1 MYILITFASQIK
13 RMTKFLYIIGL
24 LLLTAMSIKAQQTPK
39 MSAYILRGSITNG
52 DDATA
57 VVGATVRLFQQNK
70 LVGGNCFRRFRQ
82 F

>member
-1 MYILITFASQIK
+1 
-13 RMTKFLYIIGL
+13 MTKFLYIIGL
-24 LLLTAMSIKAQQTPK
+24 LLLTAMSIKAQQTQK

-70 LVGGNCFRRFRQ
+70 GSVLKPSCKPILLSA
-82 F
+82 

>member
-1 MYILITFASQIK
+1 
-13 RMTKFLYIIGL
+13 MTKFLYIIGL
-24 LLLTAMSIKAQQTPK
+24 LLLTAMSIKAQQTQK
-39 MSAYILRGSITNG
+39 TSTYILRGSIANG

-70 LVGGNCFRRFRQ
+70 LVGGNYFRRFRQ

>member
-1 MYILITFASQIK
+1 
-13 RMTKFLYIIGL
+13 MTKFLYIIGL

-70 LVGGNCFRRFRQ
+70 LVGELFQAIQAILVFNVP
-82 F
+82 

>member
-1 MYILITFASQIK
+1 
-13 RMTKFLYIIGL
+13 MTKFLYIIGL

-57 VVGATVRLFQQNK
+57 VVGATVRLFQQN
-70 LVGGNCFRRFRQ
+70 RFSGSRYHYTSTSCKTFIYTYVYRQ
-82 F
+82 